1 MAPVHLVIIT
11 TGINLFILPIF
22 PVPCEGGWARTLLNF
37 SELKKVKVVPVF
49 PPSYQSTEP
58 HALPISALEGRGL
71 DELKKAVEEEIVN
84 STGKHILDL
93 QVDLSTPQLRWN
105 PLLSPLCFFFLMFR
119 ITRASTVSVPLH
131 PQLAVQGSHRQGRA
145 GECRWRLSC
154 CQGHHQHRCLRTLQE
169 TVRRQIAERDPS
181 CCTSKKTTVTFTF
194 VKCFKI
200 FKVWFCKRMTYL
212 LVNT

>member
-11 TGINLFILPIF
+11 TGINLLTHISSAMWRRLSQNSVKLFRIKKSKSSSCF
-22 PVPCEGGWARTLLNF
+22 PSQLSVNRAPRAAHICPGRTRPWRAEESRGRRDCELHRKTYF
-37 SELKKVKVVPVF
+37 R
-49 PPSYQSTEP
+49 PPSRPQHS
-58 HALPISALEGRGL
+58 SAQVKPASLS
-71 DELKKAVEEEIVN
+71 AV
-84 STGKHILDL
+84 
-93 QVDLSTPQLRWN
+93 
-105 PLLSPLCFFFLMFR
+105 FFFLMFR